1 MFLFTNLIPPL
12 ENILSHSKLG
22 VFTTITIGVG
32 IAIVRGGTISI
43 VASTPLFS

>member
-22 VFTTITIGVG
+22 GFATITIGVG
-32 IAIVRGGTISI
+32 ITIVGGKTLATVTSM
-43 VASTPLFS
+43 PFFS